1 MLSRGRA
8 RDRAT
13 FQMYRVAVLLPE
25 RFRGGCSFGADTEVS
40 VSSND
45 GGSLSHGVAAVK
57 RLDPTPALEASA
69 ARIGEIAQNVF
80 VMAGCELLFA

>member
-57 RLDPTPALEASA
+57 REVCVKLPKTLFIMA
-69 ARIGEIAQNVF
+69 AW
-80 VMAGCELLFA
+80 ELLFA